1 MRINDLKI
9 ILYNNKMK
17 ISEIINE
24 YVNTN
29 EKITSLGTKMK
40 DLKEYNKKLSD
51 GIINFMKK
59 NQKSDLS
66 YNNSFF
72 EIKNNKSQSVIS
84 QKLLKESLQTYF
96 NDTKETEKILKHI
109 LNNRVLTEKTEL
121 KFKCNDEKK

>member
-1 MRINDLKI
+1 
-9 ILYNNKMK
+9 MK

-29 EKITSLGTKMK
+29 EKITTLGTKMK

-72 EIKNNKSQSVIS
+72 EIKNNKTQSVIS

-96 NDTKETEKILKHI
+96 NDTKEADKILKHI
-109 LNNRVLTEKTEL
+109 LNNRLLTDKTEL
-121 KFKCNDEKK
+121 KFKCNDEKKK

>member
-1 MRINDLKI
+1 
-9 ILYNNKMK
+9 MK

-29 EKITSLGTKMK
+29 EKMASLNNKMK
-40 DLKEYNKKLSD
+40 DLREYNKKLSD
-51 GIINFMKK
+51 GIIHFMKK

-66 YNNSFF
+66 YNNSHF

-84 QKLLKESLQTYF
+84 QKLLKESLQSYF
-96 NDTKETEKILKHI
+96 NDAKEAEKILKHI

-121 KFKCNDEKK
+121 KFKSNSDK

>member
-1 MRINDLKI
+1 
-9 ILYNNKMK
+9 MK

-29 EKITSLGTKMK
+29 EKMASLNNKMK
-40 DLKEYNKKLSD
+40 DLREYNKKLSD
-51 GIINFMKK
+51 GIIHFMKK

-66 YNNSFF
+66 YNNSHF

-84 QKLLKESLQTYF
+84 QKLLKESLQSYC
-96 NDTKETEKILKHI
+96 NDAKEAEKILKHI

-121 KFKCNDEKK
+121 KFKCNNNK